1 MEIAYLLPGQ
11 ERYTSAPDK
20 GGADR
25 IQYSYRSER
34 GDLFSC
40 VCKTLDDAQE
50 RCEDWLL
57 RQERY

>member
-11 ERYTSAPDK
+11 ERSAPVP
-20 GGADR
+20 GPAGQER
-25 IQYSYRSER
+25 VQYDYRSER

-40 VCKTLDDAQE
+40 VCKTLEEAQSY
-50 RCEDWLL
+50 CEDWLL